1 VSLDTDAGN
10 EAPLAGRAKLSAS
23 ATADDIAVADTI
35 CRRNDERRV
44 TASAG
49 LGGADGGSVRRSFPL
64 SLMLRRVGEVAG
76 IDGSEDEGI
85 VHSGR
90 RDVARTGAEEKREDP
105 GSGSLVTRSRI
116 MRQTGLDSRRHAA

>member
-35 CRRNDERRV
+35 CRRNDERRI
-44 TASAG
+44 TAS
-49 LGGADGGSVRRSFPL
+49 GGWGSADGENLRRSFSL

-76 IDGSEDEGI
+76 MDGSDDEGI
-85 VHSGR
+85 VIPEG
-90 RDVARTGAEEKREDP
+90 D
-105 GSGSLVTRSRI
+105 
-116 MRQTGLDSRRHAA
+116 